1 MAAVIVFLLMG
12 FVGRVFPIPLPFP
25 NVDFNTLDEV
35 DSGLLD
41 LSHLGDKIFGV
52 PSLSSGE

>member
-1 MAAVIVFLLMG
+1 MIVFLLIG
-12 FVGRVFPIPLPFP
+12 FVGRVVPIPLPYP

-41 LSHLGDKIFGV
+41 LSYLGDKIFGV